1 MTISRLVFPEPD
13 GPTRPTVSPRSTT
26 RSMPRRMGTDPA
38 ALVRLRCTPSRR
50 MAGDGGPDEDTAP
63 MLFGASLAASASS
76 AYGRQGA
83 RINRAE
89 RWSAVI
95 LLALLVAPRPVA
107 GGGYAYPSPRPRRQP

>member
-26 RSMPRRMGTDPA
+26 RSMPRRMGTGPT

-50 MAGDGGPDEDTAP
+50 MASDAGSDEDTGP
-63 MLFGASLAASASS
+63 MLFGTFLAASVSS

-83 RINRAE
+83 RVNRAE

-95 LLALLVAPRPVA
+95 LLALLVAPQAAAAEATPIR
-107 GGGYAYPSPRPRRQP
+107 